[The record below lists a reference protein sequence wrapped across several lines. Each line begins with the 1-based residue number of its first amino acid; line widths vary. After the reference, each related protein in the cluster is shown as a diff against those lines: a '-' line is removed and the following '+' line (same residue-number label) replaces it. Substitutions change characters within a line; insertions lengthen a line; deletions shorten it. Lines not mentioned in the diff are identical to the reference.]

1 MTRPTV
7 DRGTA
12 RNRHP
17 VSALRILRVSA
28 GYSQRELASAC
39 GLQRPTVTDI
49 ENGLQTPRP
58 QTAAKIAA
66 ALQQPVGIV
75 FPDKGTGQ

>member
-1 MTRPTV
+1 MT
-7 DRGTA
+7 A
-12 RNRHP
+12 
-17 VSALRILRVSA
+17 
-28 GYSQRELASAC
+28 
-39 GLQRPTVTDI
+39 I

-75 FPDKGTGQ
+75 FPDKETGE